1 MRMIT
6 TIMMMTMIIMST
18 NVSMM
23 RKRMERDIQ
32 SGFNLVL
39 SRLVDEDEKYVFMM
53 LIMMMIRLLVIITM
67 MIIMRIMM
75 IM

>member
-1 MRMIT
+1 
-6 TIMMMTMIIMST
+6 MMTMMIMSMS
-18 NVSMM
+18 VSMIRM
-23 RKRMERDIQ
+23 IIMERDIQ
-32 SGFNLVL
+32 GGFNLVL
-39 SRLVDEDEKYVFMM
+39 SRLADEDEKYVFMM